1 MVIGL
6 KQGLIRTLFSMAGFV
21 LGLILAAAFFRGL
34 AGVLSFIPNETI
46 AKVAAFLLILFVVS
60 LAAALLAWIIRSVVH
75 AVMLGWLDHLG
86 GAVFGFLLGAYFL
99 GGALAFAVRFSLL
112 GLEETIGNSFL
123 AQWLLN
129 LPFIVSLPTNT
140 PLPGTY

>member
-1 MVIGL
+1 
-6 KQGLIRTLFSMAGFV
+6 MAGFV

-112 GLEETIGNSFL
+112 GLEKTIGNSFL